1 MKRIALALVL
11 APALVAATPA
21 SAPERFV
28 RDVAHSQINF
38 VAESRLLSAHGT
50 FQKWDAEIMF
60 DAANVE
66 ATSLKIT
73 IDATSIDTRIERR
86 DAHLKSNDF
95 FATDSFPQITFVST
109 FVNNAGEGNRLRIT
123 GDLTVRG
130 KTKRITIPARLNF
143 FDPQN
148 NMGRVTGEFT
158 IDRTE
163 YGVSFQSPVN
173 PIENEVKVQFDVAFN
188 KPRN

>member
-1 MKRIALALVL
+1 MKHIALALLL

-38 VAESRLLSAHGT
+38 VAESRLLNAHGT
-50 FQKWDAEIMF
+50 FQRWDAEIMF

-66 ATSLKIT
+66 ATSLNIN

-95 FATDSFPQITFVST
+95 FAADSFPRITFVST
-109 FVNNAGEGNRLRIT
+109 FVNNAGDNGRMRIT
-123 GDLTVRG
+123 GDLTIRG
-130 KTKRITIPARLNF
+130 TTKRITIPARLNF
-143 FDPQN
+143 FDAQN

-158 IDRTE
+158 INRTE

>member
-1 MKRIALALVL
+1 MKRIAFAILL
-11 APALVAATPA
+11 APVLVAATPL
-21 SAPERFV
+21 SQPERFV

-50 FQKWDAEIMF
+50 FQNWDAEIMF

-66 ATSLKIT
+66 TTALKIT
-73 IDATSIDTRIERR
+73 IDAASIDTRIGRR
-86 DAHLKSNDF
+86 DTHLKSNDF
-95 FATDSFPQITFVST
+95 FAADSFPQITFVSA
-109 FVNNAGEGNRLRIT
+109 FVNTAGEGGRLRIS

-130 KTKRITIPARLNF
+130 RTKRITIPARLNF

-148 NMGRVTGEFT
+148 QMGRVTGEFV

-163 YGVSFQSPVN
+163 YGVSYNSMVN

-188 KPRN
+188 KPRS

>member
-1 MKRIALALVL
+1 MKRLALALVL
-11 APALVAATPA
+11 APALIAATPA

-28 RDVAHSQINF
+28 RDVAHSQLNF

-50 FQKWDAEIMF
+50 FNSWDAEILF

-73 IDATSIDTRIERR
+73 IDAASIDTRIERR

-95 FATDSFPQITFVST
+95 FAVDSFPQITFVST
-109 FVNNAGEGNRLRIT
+109 FVNNAGESGRLRIT

-143 FDPQN
+143 FDAQN
-148 NMGRVTGEFT
+148 QMGRVTGEFT

-163 YGVSFQSPVN
+163 FGVSFNSPVN

-188 KPRN
+188 KPRS

>member
-1 MKRIALALVL
+1 MKRIAFALLL
-11 APALVAATPA
+11 APALVAATPI

-50 FQKWDAEIMF
+50 FQRWDAEIMF

-66 ATSLKIT
+66 ATALKIN

-86 DAHLKSNDF
+86 DGHLKSNDF
-95 FATDSFPQITFVST
+95 FAADSFPQITFTSVN
-109 FVNNAGEGNRLRIT
+109 VNNSGENGRLRIL
-123 GDLTVRG
+123 GDLTIRG
-130 KTKRITIPARLNF
+130 RTKRITIPARLNF

-148 NMGRVTGEFT
+148 QMGRVTGEFV
-158 IDRTE
+158 IDRSE
-163 YGVSFQSPVN
+163 FGVSYNSTVN

-188 KPRN
+188 KPRS

>member
-1 MKRIALALVL
+1 MKRIALALLL

-21 SAPERFV
+21 QTAERFV

-50 FQKWDAEIMF
+50 FQNWDAEIMF

-95 FATDSFPQITFVST
+95 FAADSFPQITFVSA
-109 FVNNAGEGNRLRIT
+109 FVNNSGENGRMRIT
-123 GDLTVRG
+123 GDLTIRG
-130 KTKRITIPARLNF
+130 TTKRITIPARLNF
-143 FDPQN
+143 FDAQN
-148 NMGRVTGEFT
+148 QMGRVTGEFT
-158 IDRTE
+158 INRSE
-163 YGVSFQSPVN
+163 YGVAYSSSVN
-173 PIENEVKVQFDVAFN
+173 PIEDEVKVQFDVAFN
-188 KPRN
+188 KPRS

>member
-1 MKRIALALVL
+1 MKRLALALLL

-21 SAPERFV
+21 TAPERYV
-28 RDVAHSQINF
+28 RDVAHSQLNF

-50 FQKWDAEIMF
+50 FQKWDAEILF

-73 IDATSIDTRIERR
+73 IDAASIDTRIERR

-95 FATDSFPQITFVST
+95 FAVDSFPQITFVST
-109 FVNNAGEGNRLRIT
+109 FVNNASEGGRLRIT
-123 GDLTVRG
+123 GDLTIRG

-143 FDPQN
+143 FDAQN
-148 NMGRVTGEFT
+148 QMGRVTGEFT
-158 IDRTE
+158 IDRSE
-163 YGVSFQSPVN
+163 FGVSFQSPVN
-173 PIENEVKVQFDVAFN
+173 PIENEVKVQFDVAFA
-188 KPRN
+188 KPRS

>member
-1 MKRIALALVL
+1 MKRIAVALIL

-28 RDVAHSQINF
+28 RDVAHSQLNF

-66 ATSLKIT
+66 ATSLKIN

-123 GDLTVRG
+123 GDLTIRG

-143 FDPQN
+143 YDPQN

>member
-1 MKRIALALVL
+1 MKRLALALLL

-50 FQKWDAEIMF
+50 FKNWDAEILF

-66 ATSLKIT
+66 ATSLKIN
-73 IDATSIDTRIERR
+73 IDARSIDTRIEMR
-86 DAHLKSNDF
+86 DNHLKSNDF
-95 FATDSFPQITFVST
+95 FAVDSFPQITFVST
-109 FVNNAGEGNRLRIT
+109 FVNNSGENGRLRVT
-123 GDLTVRG
+123 GDLTIRG

-143 FDPQN
+143 FDAQN
-148 NMGRVTGEFT
+148 QMGRVTGEFT
-158 IDRTE
+158 IDRSE
-163 YGVSFQSPVN
+163 FGVSFNPPVN
-173 PIENEVKVQFDVAFN
+173 PIENEVKVQFDVAFS
-188 KPRN
+188 KPRS

>member
-1 MKRIALALVL
+1 MKRFAFAILL
-11 APALVAATPA
+11 APVLVAATPL
-21 SAPERFV
+21 SDPEVFV

-38 VAESRLLSAHGT
+38 VAESRMLSAHGT
-50 FQKWDAEIMF
+50 FQNWDAEIMF

-66 ATSLKIT
+66 TTSLKIS
-73 IDATSIDTRIERR
+73 IDATSIDTRIDRR

-95 FATDSFPQITFVST
+95 FAADSFPQITFVST
-109 FVNNAGEGNRLRIT
+109 FVNNAGEDGRLRIS

-130 KTKRITIPARLNF
+130 QTKRITVPARLNF

-148 NMGRVTGEFT
+148 NVGRVTGEFV

-163 YGVSFQSPVN
+163 FGVSYNSTVN

-188 KPRN
+188 KPRS

>member
-1 MKRIALALVL
+1 MKRIALALIL

-28 RDVAHSQINF
+28 RDVAHSQLNF

-163 YGVSFQSPVN
+163 FGVSFQSPVN

-188 KPRN
+188 KPRS

>member
-1 MKRIALALVL
+1 MKRIAFALLL
-11 APALVAATPA
+11 APALVAATPN

-50 FQKWDAEIMF
+50 FNSWDAEIMF
-60 DAANVE
+60 DATNVE
-66 ATSLKIT
+66 ATALTIT

-86 DAHLKSNDF
+86 DGHLKSNDF
-95 FATDSFPQITFVST
+95 FAADSFPQITFKSVN
-109 FVNNAGEGNRLRIT
+109 VNNSSEGGRLRIL
-123 GDLTVRG
+123 GDLTIRG

-148 NMGRVTGEFT
+148 QMGRVTGEFV

-163 YGVSFQSPVN
+163 FGVSFQSPVN

-188 KPRN
+188 KPRS

>member
-1 MKRIALALVL
+1 MKRIALALLL

-50 FQKWDAEIMF
+50 FQNWDAEILF

-66 ATSLKIT
+66 ATSLKIN

-95 FATDSFPQITFVST
+95 FAADSFPQITFVST
-109 FVNNAGEGNRLRIT
+109 FVNNAGESGRMRIT
-123 GDLTVRG
+123 GDLTIRG
-130 KTKRITIPARLNF
+130 QTKRITIPARLNF
-143 FDPQN
+143 FDAQN
-148 NMGRVTGEFT
+148 QMGRVTGEFV
-158 IDRTE
+158 INRSE
-163 YGVSFQSPVN
+163 FGVAFQSPVN
-173 PIENEVKVQFDVAFN
+173 PIEDEVKVQFDVAFN
-188 KPRN
+188 KPRS

>member
-1 MKRIALALVL
+1 MKRFALALLL

-21 SAPERFV
+21 TAPERFV
-28 RDVAHSQINF
+28 RDVAHSQLNF

-50 FQKWDAEIMF
+50 FQKWDAEILF

-73 IDATSIDTRIERR
+73 IDAASIDTRIERR

-95 FATDSFPQITFVST
+95 FAVDSFPQITFVST
-109 FVNNAGEGNRLRIT
+109 FVNNASEGGRLRIT
-123 GDLTVRG
+123 GDLTIRG

-143 FDPQN
+143 FDAQN
-148 NMGRVTGEFT
+148 QMGRVTGEFT
-158 IDRTE
+158 IDRSE
-163 YGVSFQSPVN
+163 FGVSFQSPVN
-173 PIENEVKVQFDVAFN
+173 PIENEVKVQFDVAFA
-188 KPRN
+188 KPRS

>member
-1 MKRIALALVL
+1 MKRIALAFLL

-21 SAPERFV
+21 TAPERFV

-50 FQKWDAEIMF
+50 FQNWDAEILF

-73 IDATSIDTRIERR
+73 IDATSIDTRIDRR

-95 FATDSFPQITFVST
+95 FAADSFPQITFVST
-109 FVNNAGEGNRLRIT
+109 FVNNAGESGRMHIS
-123 GDLTVRG
+123 GDLTIRG
-130 KTKRITIPARLNF
+130 QTKRITIPARLNF
-143 FDPQN
+143 FDAQN
-148 NMGRVTGEFT
+148 QMGRVTGEFV
-158 IDRTE
+158 INRSE
-163 YGVSFQSPVN
+163 FGVSFQSPVN
-173 PIENEVKVQFDVAFN
+173 PIEDEVKVQFDVAFN
-188 KPRN
+188 KPRG